1 VFVCRRGSPISAQE
15 ATLHAQAM
23 RINAGRA
30 SSFRFFEDGQ
40 SGVLLACSLT
50 LGAVAFEWRFDKV
63 VGMRGPA
70 TIGTVIQVTCVCH
83 VFLFLLCGFW
93 LVYMHHYIHTHT
105 Y

>member
-1 VFVCRRGSPISAQE
+1 MLSQFIICIDLLYVSLKKSNSVAFRRGSPISAQE
-15 ATLHAQAM
+15 ATLHAQAL

-63 VGMRGPA
+63 IGMRGPA
-70 TIGTVIQVTCVCH
+70 TIGTVIQV
-83 VFLFLLCGFW
+83 
-93 LVYMHHYIHTHT
+93 M
-105 Y
+105 